1 MLLVVDNGS
10 TTLHEL
16 EAALQ
21 KLKVNYRVIKYSH
34 PFQLDEYS
42 CVILTGR
49 SAASDEINRAN
60 IKLVKQATQ
69 QRKPLLGIC
78 YGAEILA
85 LANGGALS
93 RLPAKVYG
101 HNTVYVKKIN
111 PLTETQQ
118 TLKVFESHIFNISRL
133 PTGFESLA
141 YSKSSENEIIAH
153 HELKQYGL
161 QFHPECS
168 GDDGLLILTNF
179 MKFLKRCNL

>member
-10 TTLHEL
+10 TALHEL

-34 PFQLDEYS
+34 PIQLDEYS

-101 HNTVYVKKIN
+101 HNTVYVKKN
-111 PLTETQQ
+111 KP
-118 TLKVFESHIFNISRL
+118 FNRN
-133 PTGFESLA
+133 TA
-141 YSKSSENEIIAH
+141 DAKSI
-153 HELKQYGL
+153 
-161 QFHPECS
+161 
-168 GDDGLLILTNF
+168 
-179 MKFLKRCNL
+179 